1 MKIISLSDYVNEYH
15 DGNQTSAANSL
26 ITKSTGNAVK
36 AAGISRSIKSD
47 DFIVVVDK
55 DKHTLCKIV
64 AKNH

>member
-1 MKIISLSDYVNEYH
+1 MIYLQLSDYINEYH

-36 AAGISRSIKSD
+36 ATGISRSIKSD
-47 DFIVVVDK
+47 DFIVIVDK